1 MSVSDPPQGV
11 NHLQPGLD
19 IPLPA
24 RGRDV
29 DYSAILEFVRQ
40 RRKPTGGYGDT
51 PRLPATIQDTFEA
64 VAILHDLAGRGLDL
78 PEPPGEDDALAGY
91 LGRLL
96 SAPWLAIATT
106 FRLLLTC
113 RSLGLAVDGE
123 RVRSYALACLAGEPS
138 LATLYYVAR
147 TAVEILAMEPGELF
161 AAGQPVVLPGRY
173 AVDDMHRFLA
183 VKNMLNERP
192 ADVAPIIDWL
202 QRSQNSDG
210 GFGFFPGTTSF
221 IENCHACLAAMG
233 LLAAT
238 PVEPVNARAFII
250 SCQTGVGGF
259 SRNFYAA
266 PFLDATWHA
275 LASLCLLEKMF
286 RCGNGAR

>member
-1 MSVSDPPQGV
+1 METG
-11 NHLQPGLD
+11 
-19 IPLPA
+19 
-24 RGRDV
+24 RGV
-29 DYSAILEFVRQ
+29 DYPAIVEFVRQ
-40 RRKPTGGYGDT
+40 RRKSTGGYGAT

-64 VAILHDLAGRGLDL
+64 VSILHDLAERGLDL

-91 LGRLL
+91 LGRVL
-96 SAPWLAIATT
+96 SAPWLAVATT
-106 FRLLLTC
+106 FRLFLIC
-113 RSLGLAVDGE
+113 RSLGLAADVE
-123 RVRSYALACLAGEPS
+123 RVRSYAVACLAREPS
-138 LATLYYVAR
+138 LATVYYVVR
-147 TAVEILAMEPGELF
+147 IAVEILAIEPGELL
-161 AAGQPVVLPGRY
+161 AGGQPVILPGRY

-192 ADVAPIIDWL
+192 TDVAAVVDWL
-202 QRSQNSDG
+202 QRSQNGDG

-221 IENCHACLAAMG
+221 IENCHACLAAMT

-238 PVEPVNARAFII
+238 PVELVNARAFII

-275 LASLCLLEKMF
+275 VVSLRLLEKMF
-286 RCGNGAR
+286 